1 MKKTTTRKPAPARA
15 TPIDPDQLRVRE
27 IMQPDV
33 LTLRPE
39 DSVES
44 AVGLLEEYHVGGA
57 PVLDGSGRIL
67 GVFSASDV
75 ARRDHV
81 QEGGLGR
88 AALRG
93 TLPLLDEEADEE
105 GLEEEI
111 MDREGYSPEVA
122 GRLRV
127 QDWMTHGAVSVG
139 PDASV
144 ADVCR
149 SMLAESIHR
158 VFVVEDGKLRGVVST
173 FDVVRLLAGPVA

>member
-1 MKKTTTRKPAPARA
+1 
-15 TPIDPDQLRVRE
+15 
-27 IMQPDV
+27 MQPDV

-57 PVLDGSGRIL
+57 PVLDDSGRIL

-81 QEGGLGR
+81 QEGGMGS

-93 TLPLLDEEADEE
+93 AMPLLDDEAEGE
-105 GLEEEI
+105 GLEEDLLE
-111 MDREGYSPEVA
+111 REGYSPEVA
-122 GRLRV
+122 GGLRV

-139 PDASV
+139 PDATL
-144 ADVCR
+144 AELCR
-149 SMLAESIHR
+149 AMLAESIHR
-158 VFVVEDGKLRGVVST
+158 VFVVEDGRLRGVVST
-173 FDVVRLLAGPVA
+173 FDLVRLLAGPAS